1 MQIMLSLIGRLV
13 KRDFRQPVNDIT
25 PEVALAIVIT
35 CWNQRRQNRI
45 RPDSCGCR
53 LQPITMT
60 FGGLGDGKGVQFPR
74 KHCLY

>member
-35 CWNQRRQNRI
+35 QWIQRQQNRI
-45 RPDSCGCR
+45 RQDFSGCR
-53 LQPITMT
+53 LQPVTMT
-60 FGGLGDGKGVQFPR
+60 FGGLGDGKCVQFPR